1 MSVTKTEN
9 VEYAELR
16 YFFHFSI
23 YIFFQTLLSYLKRD
37 YICTLREKVS
47 FYGILIALTTL
58 RLRVEITVV
67 YFVVKEC
74 KLTFKWAGR

>member
-16 YFFHFSI
+16 YFFFKL
-23 YIFFQTLLSYLKRD
+23 FSYLKRD

-58 RLRVEITVV
+58 RLGVEITVV
-67 YFVVKEC
+67 YFVVK
-74 KLTFKWAGR
+74 

>member
-16 YFFHFSI
+16 YFFNLVNF
-23 YIFFQTLLSYLKRD
+23 FFQTLLSYLKRD